1 MISIV
6 IPTFNEVKNIIP
18 LIKNLIVLLI
28 DFDYEII
35 VVDDD
40 SPDGTSEEVNTYMKM
55 NKRIKLITRIGRSGL
70 SSAIKEGLIFAQGKY
85 ILVLDGDGQ
94 HHPSFVLDMLDV
106 IDKKNLIL
114 LLEAGFLT
122 HLK

>member
-55 NKRIKLITRIGRSGL
+55 NKHYTI
-70 SSAIKEGLIFAQGKY
+70 
-85 ILVLDGDGQ
+85 DGDTKEKQ
-94 HHPSFVLDMLDV
+94 QQKTD
-106 IDKKNLIL
+106 
-114 LLEAGFLT
+114 
-122 HLK
+122 